1 MELYKFER
9 QLRLMMLLTQN
20 RNYTIEE
27 LGERLDM
34 STRNVYRYIDA
45 FKMAGFVI
53 RKKGKFYSLDKSS
66 PYFKDITSLVH
77 FTEEEAYILKRA
89 IENVDGNTTLKQNLK
104 QKLYKV
110 YDYDILSEI
119 VVRRGIGDNVH
130 SIYEA
135 IKQKKQVLFH
145 RYKSSNSHA

>member
-45 FKMAGFVI
+45 FKMAGFVT
-53 RKKGKFYSLDKSS
+53 RKKW
-66 PYFKDITSLVH
+66 
-77 FTEEEAYILKRA
+77 
-89 IENVDGNTTLKQNLK
+89 
-104 QKLYKV
+104 
-110 YDYDILSEI
+110 
-119 VVRRGIGDNVH
+119 
-130 SIYEA
+130 
-135 IKQKKQVLFH
+135 
-145 RYKSSNSHA
+145 